1 MIYYYD
7 SNPIKTSVIKE
18 SKNLINRAV
27 SDLCKNAS
35 LKLHLITD
43 ECPMQQGP
51 DDCGVFLLKKME
63 HLVLGYCCFPI
74 DMNMKKLRLFMAL
87 QLLLE
92 KLYI

>member
-1 MIYYYD
+1 
-7 SNPIKTSVIKE
+7 
-18 SKNLINRAV
+18 
-27 SDLCKNAS
+27 
-35 LKLHLITD
+35 
-43 ECPMQQGP
+43 MQQGP